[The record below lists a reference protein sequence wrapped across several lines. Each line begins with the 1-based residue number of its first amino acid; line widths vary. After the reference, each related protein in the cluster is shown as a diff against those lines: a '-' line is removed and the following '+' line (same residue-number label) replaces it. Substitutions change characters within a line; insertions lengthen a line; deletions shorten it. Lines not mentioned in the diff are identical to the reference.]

1 MPEVC
6 VVIPCFN
13 EERRL
18 RGDEILE
25 FLHEHAHV
33 TICLVDDGSSDGT
46 RAAIDAIK
54 ERAANAVLA
63 LNLPTNS
70 GKAEAVRRGVLYA
83 ASLNRFTLIGYW
95 DADMSTP
102 LQELTGMM
110 RVFEADRLCTLAM
123 GARVMRLGSSIQRS
137 AMRHYLGRVFS
148 TAASIL
154 LNLPVYDSQCGA
166 KLIRSDLVDVL
177 FREPFLTK
185 WVFDVEILARLR
197 NCVGRESVLDTV
209 TEVPLQAWS
218 EVGGSK
224 LRFTHIAKVPMELV
238 RIARYYNRRS
248 ASRTRFPNER
258 KD

>member
-1 MPEVC
+1 
-6 VVIPCFN
+6 
-13 EERRL
+13 
-18 RGDEILE
+18 
-25 FLHEHAHV
+25 
-33 TICLVDDGSSDGT
+33 
-46 RAAIDAIK
+46 
-54 ERAANAVLA
+54 
-63 LNLPTNS
+63 
-70 GKAEAVRRGVLYA
+70 
-83 ASLNRFTLIGYW
+83 
-95 DADMSTP
+95 
-102 LQELTGMM
+102 
-110 RVFEADRLCTLAM
+110 
-123 GARVMRLGSSIQRS
+123 
-137 AMRHYLGRVFS
+137 MRHYLGRVFS